1 MVEELAQGDDLAH
14 VDDAALVDAVAG
26 WTRAAATVAHHRMAA
41 IAELTHRRCT
51 SEQAVQRELWA
62 CDGWDSAAAE
72 IAAASGISPRAASTQ
87 MCQALALRH
96 RLPQIAKLVA
106 NGTLAAPLAHTM
118 SWRTRLIEDPDIMAA
133 VDADL
138 AAIAG
143 SLGPLSVTK
152 VENAIDAAIL
162 IHDPAAVLRFHT
174 AARSCDVKFG
184 DADDTTGTTSM
195 WARMSVADAE
205 LVARRLTQLTAN
217 PCPHDPRSI
226 GERRSAAL
234 GVISAGG
241 THLPCTCG
249 RPDCTASGPDARA
262 EAIVI
267 HILTDHH
274 HHPHPGATTETTPDP
289 GPPPPDPGPGPN
301 PDPGPPAE
309 PGPNAGPTPDGP
321 PAGSEH
327 GTGAEPAA
335 DFDPEPEPVSD
346 PEPEPVSE
354 PDPDPDSESEPAIE
368 PAGHQPE
375 PTPEP
380 DSVSKRES
388 EPSDRKPHPEHRS
401 RASGLAVIAGGGIVP
416 TPLLADLIALGAPVR
431 RIPTAAELCAEP
443 HYRPSTKLAR
453 FVRNRD
459 HTCTFPGCNRPA
471 ERCDLDHST
480 PYWPGGLTHPGN
492 LKSLC
497 RKHHLLKTF
506 WTGPT
511 GWTDHQL
518 GDGTIV
524 WISPTG
530 HRYTRP
536 PGARLHFPHWDTT
549 TPLPPGTVTPQA
561 AAGSQDRGLT
571 MPTRKTTRAQQTAQ
585 RRHAERQ
592 RNQQAIDDDP
602 PPF

>member
-72 IAAASGISPRAASTQ
+72 IAAASGISPRTASTQ

-106 NGTLAAPLAHTM
+106 DGTLAAPLAHTM

-174 AARSCDVKFG
+174 AAKSCDVKFG

-195 WARMSVADAE
+195 WARLSVADAE

-274 HHPHPGATTETTPDP
+274 PHPGATTETTPDP
-289 GPPPPDPGPGPN
+289 GPPPPDPGPGPIPEPGLPPGPP
-301 PDPGPPAE
+301 PDPGP
-309 PGPNAGPTPDGP
+309 NTGPTPDGP

-335 DFDPEPEPVSD
+335 DFDPEPEPVS
-346 PEPEPVSE
+346 
-354 PDPDPDSESEPAIE
+354 
-368 PAGHQPE
+368 
-375 PTPEP
+375 
-380 DSVSKRES
+380 
-388 EPSDRKPHPEHRS
+388 EPSDRKPHPEHRCP
-401 RASGLAVIAGGGIVP
+401 ASGLAVIAGGGIVP
-416 TPLLADLIALGAPVR
+416 TPLLAELIALGAPVR

-443 HYRPSTKLAR
+443 HYRPSTRLQR

-459 HTCTFPGCNRPA
+459 QTCTFPGCDRAA

-480 PYWPGGLTHPGN
+480 PHGPGGLTHPGN

-506 WTGPT
+506 WIGPT
-511 GWTDHQL
+511 GWTDQQL

-561 AAGSQDRGLT
+561 ATGTPERGLI
-571 MPTRKTTRAQQTAQ
+571 MPTRTTTRAQQTAQ
-585 RRHAERQ
+585 RRRAERQ
-592 RNQQAIDDDP
+592 RNQHAIDEDP

>member
-14 VDDAALVDAVAG
+14 VDDAALIDAVTG

-51 SEQAVQRELWA
+51 SAQAVQRELWA

-106 NGTLAAPLAHTM
+106 DGTLAAGLAHTM
-118 SWRTRLIEDPDIMAA
+118 SWRTRLIEDPDIMAT

-152 VENAIDAAIL
+152 LENAIDAAIL

-249 RPDCTASGPDARA
+249 RPDCTASGPDTRA

-267 HILTDHH
+267 HILTD

-309 PGPNAGPTPDGP
+309 PGPNAGPTADAP

-335 DFDPEPEPVSD
+335 DFDPEP
-346 PEPEPVSE
+346 
-354 PDPDPDSESEPAIE
+354 
-368 PAGHQPE
+368 
-375 PTPEP
+375 
-380 DSVSKRES
+380 KRES
-388 EPSDRKPHPEHRS
+388 EPSDHQPHPEHRS
-401 RASGLAVIAGGGIVP
+401 PASGLAVIAGGGIVP
-416 TPLLADLIALGAPVR
+416 TPLLAELIALGAPVR

-471 ERCDLDHST
+471 ERCDLDHTT
-480 PYWPGGLTHPGN
+480 PHGPGGLTHPGN
-492 LKSLC
+492 LKALC

-511 GWTDHQL
+511 GWTDQQL

-549 TPLPPGTVTPQA
+549 TPLPPGTVTPEA
-561 AAGSQDRGLT
+561 ATRSPERGLT
-571 MPTRKTTRAQQTAQ
+571 MPTRTTTRAQQTAQ
-585 RRHAERQ
+585 RLRAERQ
-592 RNQQAIDDDP
+592 RNQRAIDEDP